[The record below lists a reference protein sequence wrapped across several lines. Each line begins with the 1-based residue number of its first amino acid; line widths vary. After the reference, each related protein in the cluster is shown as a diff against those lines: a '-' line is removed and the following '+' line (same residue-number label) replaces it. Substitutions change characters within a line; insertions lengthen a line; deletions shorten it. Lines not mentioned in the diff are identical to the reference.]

1 MTSSNFVSLIDYIS
15 FVLVSWCWL
24 PLINKLLFRLILASF
39 SPMLATLMLQT
50 NCEDDQV
57 IFVEGADLET
67 LNQIVHI
74 LYIGRDCM
82 I

>member
-1 MTSSNFVSLIDYIS
+1 M
-15 FVLVSWCWL
+15 
-24 PLINKLLFRLILASF
+24 INILLFRLILASF

>member
-1 MTSSNFVSLIDYIS
+1 M
-15 FVLVSWCWL
+15 
-24 PLINKLLFRLILASF
+24 INILLFRLILASF

-74 LYIGRDCM
+74 LYIGRDC
-82 I
+82 II